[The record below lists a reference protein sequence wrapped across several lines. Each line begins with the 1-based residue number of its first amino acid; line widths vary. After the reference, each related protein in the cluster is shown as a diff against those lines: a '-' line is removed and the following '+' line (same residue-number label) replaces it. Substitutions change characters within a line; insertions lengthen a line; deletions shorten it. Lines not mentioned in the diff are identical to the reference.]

1 MFLNYYKAGEIHEI
15 QANYGNVGRAYI
27 NILSQRQRQYP
38 VPAAAQIAL
47 QEAVQVHPDMP
58 HAHSIS
64 CWRAVH
70 KTRSDSRGDRRV
82 ESGYYPGS
90 DSDCCA
96 RCNSG
101 RYAKAHRKAYSGGN
115 ARCHGKTV

>member
-27 NILSQRQRQYP
+27 NILGQRKRQYP

-47 QEAVQVHPDMP
+47 QEAVQVHTDMS
-58 HAHSIS
+58 HAHSIA
-64 CWRAVH
+64 CRGAVH
-70 KTRSDSRGDRRV
+70 KPRSDSHGDRHAD
-82 ESGYYPGS
+82 SGCHSGS
-90 DSDCCA
+90 NSDCCA